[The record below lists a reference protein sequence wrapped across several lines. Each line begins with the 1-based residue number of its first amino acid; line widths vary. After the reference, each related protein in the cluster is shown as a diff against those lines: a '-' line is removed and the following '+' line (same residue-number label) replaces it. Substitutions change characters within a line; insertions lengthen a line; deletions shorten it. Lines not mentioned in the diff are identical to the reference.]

1 MQVEGSTFLV
11 TGGSS
16 GLGGATVRMLAE
28 RGAKVVIADINR
40 EDGEGF
46 VAELGER
53 VRFALTDVTSE
64 PQVQASIETALDFG
78 GNLLGVIHCAGI
90 VTPRRVLDKDGI
102 VHPLDLFAKGIQV
115 NLVGTFNVTRLAA
128 KAMAQNVP
136 TSEGERGVIVNTAS
150 IAAFDGQIG
159 QACYSASKAG
169 VVGMTLPLARELA
182 RLGIRVMTVAP
193 GVFETP
199 MALEVSEAVRE
210 SLTRLALFP
219 ARLGRPSEFAALVG
233 QIIENVML
241 NGEVIRIDGA
251 VRMPP
256 R

>member
-1 MQVEGSTFLV
+1 VIPFTRTGRCLLRASSTDDIGPSTNAVGSHWLTA
-11 TGGSS
+11 G
-16 GLGGATVRMLAE
+16 VRRIYTSNA
-28 RGAKVVIADINR
+28 
-40 EDGEGF
+40 
-46 VAELGER
+46 
-53 VRFALTDVTSE
+53 ALTGRSLR
-64 PQVQASIETALDFG
+64 S
-78 GNLLGVIHCAGI
+78 
-90 VTPRRVLDKDGI
+90 R
-102 VHPLDLFAKGIQV
+102 
-115 NLVGTFNVTRLAA
+115 
-128 KAMAQNVP
+128 

-210 SLTRLALFP
+210 SLIRLALFP

>member
-1 MQVEGSTFLV
+1 MEIKDSTFLV

-40 EDGEGF
+40 DAGEEF
-46 VAELGER
+46 ATELGER
-53 VRFALTDVTSE
+53 VGFALADVTSE
-64 PQVQASIETALDFG
+64 AQVQAAIATALDLG
-78 GNLLGVIHCAGI
+78 GSLQGVIHCAGI
-90 VTPRRVLDKDGI
+90 VIPRKVLDRDGT
-102 VHPLDLFAKGIQV
+102 VHPLDLFAKGIHV

-128 KAMAQNVP
+128 KAMTENPPSV
-136 TSEGERGVIVNTAS
+136 EGERGIIVNTAS

-182 RLGIRVMTVAP
+182 RFGIRVMTIAP

-199 MALEVSEAVRE
+199 MGLEVPEAARE
-210 SLTRLALFP
+210 SLARLALFP
-219 ARLGRPSEFAALVG
+219 ARLGRPPEFAALVG

-256 R
+256 K

>member
-1 MQVEGSTFLV
+1 
-11 TGGSS
+11 
-16 GLGGATVRMLAE
+16 MLAAA
-28 RGAKVVIADINR
+28 GANVVIVDINR
-40 EDGEGF
+40 EAGQQLADT
-46 VAELGER
+46 LGDN
-53 VRFALTDVTSE
+53 VRFCQTDVMSE
-64 PQVQASIETALDFG
+64 TDVEAAVASALDLG
-78 GNLLGVIHCAGI
+78 GGLQGVVQCAGI
-90 VTPRRVLDKDGI
+90 VISQKVLGKDGT
-102 VHPLDLFAKGIQV
+102 VYPLTLFTKGIQV
-115 NLVGTFNVTRLAA
+115 NLIGTFNVVRPAVKVMAA
-128 KAMAQNVP
+128 NAP
-136 TSEGERGVIVNTAS
+136 DGEGERGVIINTAS

-159 QACYSASKAG
+159 QACYAASKTG
-169 VVGMTLPLARELA
+169 VAGMTLPLARELA